1 MNKNENQR
9 GNPQHLYNILY
20 LQREAFETLNPW
32 IGTIVGS
39 SNPPESEK
47 NTAYMYNYNMC
58 EEYSAAGHLIQRG
71 NAASDV
77 RF

>member
-1 MNKNENQR
+1 MNKNENQS

-20 LQREAFETLNPW
+20 LQRDAFETLNPW

-47 NTAYMYNYNMC
+47 NTAYIIIICVKNT
-58 EEYSAAGHLIQRG
+58 ALQVI
-71 NAASDV
+71 
-77 RF
+77 